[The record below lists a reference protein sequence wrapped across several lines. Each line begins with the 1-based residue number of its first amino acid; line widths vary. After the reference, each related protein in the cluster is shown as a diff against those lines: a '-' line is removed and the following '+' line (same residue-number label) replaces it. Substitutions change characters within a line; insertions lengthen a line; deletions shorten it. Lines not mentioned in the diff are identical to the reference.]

1 MHLPCHKYLDLH
13 WTLTVSL
20 QYHCDHLLRLDV
32 EVFSYT
38 RGSTE
43 VFIIDY
49 NSIEIVGIF
58 SSIHQ
63 MNQKKLKKI

>member
-20 QYHCDHLLRLDV
+20 QYHSDLFLRLRV

-38 RGSTE
+38 RGCTE

-49 NSIEIVGIF
+49 NSIEIVRIF
-58 SSIHQ
+58 SSIH
-63 MNQKKLKKI
+63 